1 MEQYRF
7 DPYTGQPLNQ
17 RTGNNLTWLGNG
29 YQTGGPA
36 QYSQPP
42 AQPQPSARVE
52 QPGVIFRLVASYD
65 EAKAVPTDFSGALI
79 IMLDWAHG
87 CIYTKALGDDGN
99 PLFRTYR
106 YDPRPLLRLP
116 SLRWNTRRWKRWRAC
131 GRSWRQSNR
140 NWRREEHPQRTRRR
154 SPPVRGIRHERY
166 DSEHYPAGGRRRKS
180 HELGPAVFRRSERSG
195 PKSGPGTAH
204 DSGQVS
210 SGAGADRPELGTGG
224 RDHP

>member
-7 DPYTGQPLNQ
+7 DPYTGQPFNQ
-17 RTGNNLTWLGNG
+17 RTGNNRTWLGNG

-42 AQPQPSARVE
+42 AQPQPSARTE
-52 QPGVIFRLVASYD
+52 QPGVIFRPVASYD

-106 YDPRPLLRLP
+106 YDPPFAAPAAAPVPSVEYAPLEEVARLRQELEAIKQE
-116 SLRWNTRRWKRWRAC
+116 LAAGRA
-131 GRSWRQSNR
+131 
-140 NWRREEHPQRTRRR
+140 PTK
-154 SPPVRGIRHERY
+154 
-166 DSEHYPAGGRRRKS
+166 D
-180 HELGPAVFRRSERSG
+180 
-195 PKSGPGTAH
+195 TA
-204 DSGQVS
+204 DK
-210 SGAGADRPELGTGG
+210 PTGKG
-224 RDHP
+224 NKA